1 MASTVPANYV
11 ATYTSDPK
19 NVAMARNAVASFAR
33 LCGFCDDDAADIR
46 LAAGEALSNAAEHGR
61 SLRGGGFTI
70 RCWFEDMTL
79 FIEVQDSGGGF
90 LESRGSEAPDH
101 RGRGF
106 GISIMR
112 RLMSSIS
119 FSHNGTRVRLTKH
132 LAESQP
138 NGHGQEGSVAG

>member
-1 MASTVPANYV
+1 MAANYV

-19 NVAMARNAVASFAR
+19 NVALARNAVASFAR
-33 LCGFCDDDAADIR
+33 LCGFSDEDSSDIR

-61 SLRGGGFTI
+61 SVRGGAFTI
-70 RCWFEDMTL
+70 RCWFEERTL
-79 FIEVQDSGGGF
+79 FIEIQDSGSGF
-90 LESRGSEAPDH
+90 LEAQGLEAPDH

-119 FSHNGTRVRLTKH
+119 FSHNGTRVRLTKR
-132 LAESQP
+132 LAESQS
-138 NGHGQEGSVAG
+138 NGNGQEGSAAG

>member
-1 MASTVPANYV
+1 MPANYV

-19 NVAMARNAVASFAR
+19 NVATARNAVASFAH
-33 LCGFCDDDAADIR
+33 LCGFPDDVVCDIR

-61 SLRGGGFTI
+61 GARGGGFTV
-70 RCWFEDMTL
+70 RCWFEDETV

-90 LESRGSEAPDH
+90 SEAPSASGPDH

-112 RLMSSIS
+112 RLMNSIS
-119 FSHNGTRVRLTKH
+119 FSHNGTRIRLTKR
-132 LAESQP
+132 LPQSESS
-138 NGHGQEGSVAG
+138 GHDQIGEIG